1 MLDDVLELV
10 PEGFQDLAEPIL
22 QECSETIERL
32 SERLEEHLEDPDRV
46 REKDISGTDPNEPVA
61 IFGSACVICGGDCS
75 SIRLTSR
82 IGICERCLP
91 YETDRLLDA
100 LKTARKEHGTVGEV
114 LLVLKLLRDRAE
126 RGEVDRER
134 VEEFF
139 REHVWPELFTEIAN
153 RAFEEATGFR
163 LYSAQAVWTRRLIR
177 GCSFSIL
184 APTGTGKTS
193 WASLMSAL
201 LAHAGRRVYYI
212 VPTTTLVRQVEERIR
227 DLAERA
233 GLDVEVVSYHAA
245 MPDERRRRAQERI
258 REGDFDVLITTAQF
272 LVHRVEELERLDFDV
287 IFVDDVDAI
296 IRGTGRNVDRVLR
309 VAGLEQDEIDAAY
322 RLANLRRRYY
332 SLRDWLESLEERGEE
347 ERAERVR
354 RDLEEL
360 EKELE
365 ELEEEVEEAKGR
377 DLAQIVFMSATGAAA
392 PSRRLAVVRELF
404 DFEVGA
410 GGEGLR
416 NIQDLVVPKEPSPE
430 AVREVVER
438 VGPEGGLV
446 FVPQRL
452 PGGERARE
460 VAEEIAEHLREHG
473 IEARAV
479 HAGTS
484 AEEREEAIDAFAE
497 GEVDVLV
504 AVASPYGVIVRGLD
518 LPQAAR
524 YAVFYGVPRQ
534 RIRLTPEEE
543 DLKDVT
549 YVASA
554 LSNLARL
561 IDDTQLRSRL
571 EGVAGRLWRI
581 VRRGAWYRERV
592 EEAVEDL
599 SIEELQD
606 LADRNADEIADE
618 LDVEPWLARNVR
630 TLAEGVRELLNLLG
644 DRERVERLAR
654 EATTVAVREEDGDS
668 FLEVPDL
675 RTYVQAS
682 GRVSRLFAGGVTFGL
697 SFVLC
702 DPDDDRELRLLN
714 GLIRRMSYTYGTEF
728 EWKSYPEELTAD
740 DIGLNLEGVSEEELD
755 ELVEKVDDDRE
766 RVRKILRGEL
776 EPEEAGKLARSALM
790 IVESPNKA
798 RMIASLFSRRPSRR
812 RLDGGVA
819 YEAAAEGL
827 HLTVVAT
834 QGHVADLVEDEGV
847 FGVEQVGDRWVPVYD
862 VLGRCRECGEQV
874 VGREECPN
882 CGGEV
887 ELKTPLLESIRDL
900 AAEADVILIG
910 TDPDTEG
917 EKIGWDV
924 FNYLGWVTAEVY
936 RTEFHEV
943 TRRGISEALEEEN
956 WKDVDAGRVSAQIL
970 RRVAD
975 RWIGFALSQDLWEV
989 FKLLT
994 IDLGEHDRGTF
1005 IELRIRLPEGV
1016 KIIDFRRRFEDE
1028 DVPSRPVRVRRE
1040 GDEYVVRTR
1049 ISRGGQVTYV
1059 ATLMDENRELGDA
1072 ESVRED
1078 AVEVRAVVNG
1088 EEVEPDV
1095 ELEAMT
1101 WLSAGR
1107 VQTPVLGWVID
1118 RAREYEET
1126 EFYACRAQLP
1136 GDGEEETT
1144 ALIEELRLPPELAE
1158 RLSDA
1163 AIDVLRRV
1171 AREGADATF
1180 SEKELGRLAQTDLFE
1195 PVGDAYRLSDRARE
1209 LLNERGLIGLLAELL
1224 KEVGG

>member
-1 MLDDVLELV
+1 MASDVLELV
-10 PEGFQDLAEPIL
+10 PEGFRDLAEPIL
-22 QECSETIERL
+22 RDCAETLDRL
-32 SERLEEHLEDPDRV
+32 SERLERHRDDPDRI
-46 REKDISGTDPNEPVA
+46 RERDIRGTDPNEPVA
-61 IFGSACVICGGDCS
+61 VFGSACVICGGDCS
-75 SIRLTSR
+75 SVRLTSR
-82 IGICERCLP
+82 LGICERCLP

-100 LKTARKEHGTVGEV
+100 LETAREEHGPVGEV
-114 LLVLKLLRDRAE
+114 LLAFKLLLNRVE
-126 RGEVDRER
+126 RGELDRER
-134 VEEFF
+134 VESFF
-139 REHVWPELFTEIAN
+139 RERVWPELFTEIAN

-163 LYSAQAVWTRRLIR
+163 LYSAQAVWTRRLVR

-201 LAHAGRRVYYI
+201 LAHAGRRVYYL

-233 GLDVEVVSYHAA
+233 DLDVEVVGYHAA
-245 MPDERRRRAQERI
+245 LPRERRAEAQRRI

-272 LVHRVEELERLDFDV
+272 LVHRVDELERLDFDV

-296 IRGTGRNVDRVLR
+296 IRGTGRNVDRLLR
-309 VAGLEQDEIDAAY
+309 VAGLRQEEIDAAY

-347 ERAERVR
+347 RRAERVR
-354 RDLEEL
+354 RDLKRIEREMEEL
-360 EKELE
+360 ESQ
-365 ELEEEVEEAKGR
+365 VERARDR
-377 DLAQIVFMSATGAAA
+377 DLARVVFMSATGAAA
-392 PSRRLAVVRELF
+392 PSRRLAIVRELF

-410 GGEGLR
+410 GGEGPR
-416 NIQDLVVPKEPSPE
+416 NIQDVAVPRRPSPE
-430 AVREVVER
+430 AVRELAER
-438 VGPEGGLV
+438 VGPQGGLI

-452 PGGERARE
+452 PGGARARE
-460 VAEEIAEHLREHG
+460 VAEELAEYLRDHG

-479 HAGTS
+479 HAGTP

-524 YAVFYGVPRQ
+524 YAIFYGIPRQ
-534 RIRLTPEEE
+534 RIRLTPREE

-561 IDDTQLRSRL
+561 VDDTRLRSRL

-599 SIEELQD
+599 SIEELRR
-606 LADRNADEIADE
+606 LADRDADELADE

-630 TLAEGVRELLNLLG
+630 TLAEGVRELLDLLG

-654 EATTVAVREEDGDS
+654 EATTVAVREEDGES

-702 DPDDDRELRLLN
+702 DPEDDRELRLLN
-714 GLIRRMSYTYGTEF
+714 GLIRRMSYAYGTEF
-728 EWKSYPEELTAD
+728 EWRSYPEELTAE
-740 DIGLNLEGVSEEELD
+740 DIGLRLKGLSEERLS
-755 ELVEKVDDDRE
+755 ELVERVDRDRE
-766 RVRKILRGEL
+766 RVRRILRGEL
-776 EPEEAGKLARSALM
+776 EPEEAGRLARSALM

-812 RLDGGVA
+812 RLEGGVA
-819 YEAAAEGL
+819 YETTAEGL

-834 QGHVADLVEDEGV
+834 QGHVADLVEDAGV
-847 FGVEQVGDRWVPVYD
+847 FGVERVGDRWVPVYD

-887 ELKTPLLESIRDL
+887 ELKTALLESIRDL

-924 FNYLGWVTAEVY
+924 FNYLGWVTAEVH

-943 TRRGISEALEEEN
+943 TRRGITEALREEN
-956 WKDVDAGRVSAQIL
+956 WKEVDAGRVSAQIL

-975 RWIGFALSQDLWEV
+975 RWIGFALSQDLWDV
-989 FKLLT
+989 FKRLT
-994 IDLGEHDRGTF
+994 IDLGEHDRGTL
-1005 IELRIRLPEGV
+1005 IELRLRLPEGV
-1016 KIIDFRRRFEDE
+1016 RIVSFRRRFEDGRT
-1028 DVPSRPVRVRRE
+1028 PARPVRVRRE

-1049 ISRGGQVTYV
+1049 ITRGGPVTYV
-1059 ATLMDENRELGDA
+1059 ATLMDEDRKLGDA
-1072 ESVRED
+1072 ESVREE
-1078 AVEVRAVVNG
+1078 AVKVKALANG
-1088 EEVEPDV
+1088 EEIEPDV
-1095 ELEAMT
+1095 RLEAMT

-1118 RAREYEET
+1118 RAREYRET
-1126 EFYACRAQLP
+1126 EFYAGRARVP
-1136 GDGEEETT
+1136 AGKEEIT
-1144 ALIEELRLPPELAE
+1144 ALIEELRLPEDLAE
-1158 RLSDA
+1158 RVREA
-1163 AIDVLRRV
+1163 ATALRRI
-1171 AREGADATF
+1171 AEEGEGATLSRD
-1180 SEKELGRLAQTDLFE
+1180 ELGPLADTDLFE
-1195 PVGDAYRLSDRARE
+1195 PADGAYRLSERARE
-1209 LLNERGLIGLLAELL
+1209 LLRERGLVGLLLAALR
-1224 KEVGG
+1224 EVGG